1 MKKMLIGVALILFS
15 IGFTQKTE
23 AQVRVNVNIN
33 IGDQPKWR
41 VAGYDYVEYYYL
53 PDIETYYY
61 VPNRQFI
68 YLSNG
73 TWIFSASLPSRYSGY
88 DLYSGQKIVINRTN
102 AYYYHTEYHKKYPGK
117 AWKGNNG
124 KHKGWWNKHGKGK
137 GHH

>member
-1 MKKMLIGVALILFS
+1 MKKMLIGAGLILFS
-15 IGFTQKTE
+15 IGFAQKSD

-61 VPNRQFI
+61 VPNHQFI

-73 TWIFSASLPSRYSGY
+73 QWVFSASLPGRYSTY
-88 DLYSGQKIVINRTN
+88 DLYSGRKIVINRAN
-102 AYYYHTEYHKKYPGK
+102 AYYYHDTYKVKYPKKGK
-117 AWKGNNG
+117 YNNNG
-124 KHKGWWNKHGKGK
+124 KHKGWFKGK
-137 GHH
+137 RGHH